1 MAWAGSHPQPFPKPE
16 DARNME
22 NVYSQIGK
30 TRVNKTQNGKK
41 VLFDLG
47 NDIDFPP
54 LIKRITQEENLED
67 FSFITEDEN
76 SAIDQENLS
85 LVCFN
90 KKEFSLI
97 DLKIDPIICQ

>member
-1 MAWAGSHPQPFPKPE
+1 MPWAGSHPQPFPKPE

-22 NVYSQIGK
+22 NVYSQIEK
-30 TRVNKTQNGKK
+30 TRVNKTQNEKN

-54 LIKRITQEENLED
+54 LIKERTQEENLED

-85 LVCFN
+85 
-90 KKEFSLI
+90 
-97 DLKIDPIICQ
+97 